1 MPASFPGKFHEKELE
16 YEKVSYSIGS
26 IGSSGCRSWLHVR
39 TGSAEA

>member
-26 IGSSGCRSWLHVR
+26 SGCRSWLHVR